1 MILITPHLT
10 YAEAT
15 RTSSKAPNVPTPE
28 HLANI
33 KLLAEKVFEPLR
45 VLVGNKPIKLNSVYR
60 SKEVNAATKGA
71 SKTSQHCKGEAMDL
85 CATNITNAK
94 MGRLIMDNLDFDQ
107 LIFEMPINQEPKW
120 IHVSYSKTR
129 NRKQVLIFTAG
140 KYIPFKDSLI
150 H

>member
-1 MILITPHLT
+1 MENISDHMT

-33 KLLAEKVFEPLR
+33 KLLAKEVFEPLR
-45 VLVGNKPIKLNSVYR
+45 VLVGDESITINSVYR

-85 CATNITNAK
+85 DATNMTNAK

-107 LIFEMPINQEPKW
+107 LIFEMPINKEPQW
-120 IHVSYSKTR
+120 IHVSYSKKR

-140 KYIPFKDSLI
+140 KYIPFKESLI

>member
-1 MILITPHLT
+1 MILITPHLSL
-10 YAEAT
+10 AEAT
-15 RTSSKAPNVPTPE
+15 HTSTGIENIPTAE

-60 SKEVNAATKGA
+60 SAKVNKAVGGST
-71 SKTSQHCKGEAMDL
+71 TSQHSKGEAMDL
-85 CATNITNAK
+85 CATNMTNAK
-94 MGRLIMDNLDFDQ
+94 LGRLIMDNLDWDQ
-107 LIFEMPINQEPKW
+107 LIFENPKNKEPQW